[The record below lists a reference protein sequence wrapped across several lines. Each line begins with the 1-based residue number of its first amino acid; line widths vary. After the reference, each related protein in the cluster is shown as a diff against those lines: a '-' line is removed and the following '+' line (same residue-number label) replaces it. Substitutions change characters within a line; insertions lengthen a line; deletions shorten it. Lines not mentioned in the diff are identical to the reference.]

1 MSEVWEKRESETARA
16 YRAFCVYRDMGVD
29 RSLAKV
35 REKLDK
41 KTGYERQLGEWSSD
55 HEWVK
60 RVAAYDAHLEALLRN
75 EQEERL
81 VAERRRQTERELTD
95 TTRLLTEFD
104 DLIKQVESGA
114 DTLTLAA
121 LDTQA
126 AYLERI
132 YRMRRLALSMQ
143 QKITQAQHTGE
154 NGGPMQ
160 VMWIDPLGEDDAIG
174 EGADELPG
182 KEGEA

>member
-35 REKLDK
+35 RAKLGK
-41 KTGYERQLGEWSSD
+41 KSGYERQLQEWSSD
-55 HEWVK
+55 HEWVS
-60 RVAAYDAHLEALLRN
+60 RAAAYDEHLEVLLRD

-81 VAERRRQTERELTD
+81 ITERRLQTERELKD
-95 TTRLLTEFD
+95 TTRLLSAFDGLIQQLENTD
-104 DLIKQVESGA
+104 DL
-114 DTLTLAA
+114 TLLA
-121 LDTQA
+121 LDAQA

-143 QKITQAQHTGE
+143 QEITQAQHTGE

-160 VMWIDPLGEDDAIG
+160 VMWIDPLGEDDEIG

-182 KEGEA
+182 NEGGEG

>member
-160 VMWIDPLGEDDAIG
+160 VTWIDPLSEDDAIG

-182 KEGEA
+182 NEGEA